1 LRRGAVR
8 IGRVLPAMSE
18 RQQPDAPPPSKLFLE
33 LGPLLLF
40 FGTNW
45 WRGIYWAT
53 GVFMV
58 AAAIALFLSW
68 KRDRK
73 IPPMMIFTT
82 VAVVVFGGLTLYLHN
97 DTFIKVKVTVLNVL
111 FAAILFA
118 GLITGRSL
126 LQPLLGQAF
135 RLSEPGWRLLTIRY
149 VGFFFFL
156 AILNELVW
164 RNFSTDHWVTFK
176 VFGLMG
182 LTIVFTLLQ
191 LPLLQR
197 HEQGSEE

>member
-1 LRRGAVR
+1 
-8 IGRVLPAMSE
+8 MSE
-18 RQQPDAPPPSKLFLE
+18 QHPDAPPPSKLVLE

-40 FGTNW
+40 FAANW

-58 AAAIALFLSW
+58 ANAIALFLSW
-68 KRDRK
+68 KRDRR

-82 VAVVVFGGLTLYLHN
+82 VAVVLFGGLTLWLHD
-97 DTFIKVKVTVLNVL
+97 DTFIKVKVTILNAL
-111 FAAILFA
+111 FAAILVA
-118 GLITGRSL
+118 GLMTGRSL
-126 LQPLLGQAF
+126 LKPLLGQAF
-135 RLSEPGWRLLTIRY
+135 RLSEPGWRRLTIRY

-156 AILNELVW
+156 AALNEVVW
-164 RNFSTDHWVTFK
+164 RNVSTDQWVTFK

-197 HEQGSEE
+197 HEQRSEE

>member
-1 LRRGAVR
+1 
-8 IGRVLPAMSE
+8 MSE
-18 RQQPDAPPPSKLFLE
+18 RQEPDAPPSKLLLE

-40 FGTNW
+40 FATNW

-58 AAAIALFLSW
+58 ANAIALLVSW
-68 KRDRK
+68 KRDRR

-82 VAVVVFGGLTLYLHN
+82 VAVVLFGGLTLWLQD
-97 DTFIKVKVTVLNVL
+97 DTFIKVKVTILNAL
-111 FAAILFA
+111 LAAILVA
-118 GLITGRSL
+118 GLMTGRSL
-126 LQPLLGQAF
+126 LKPLLGQAF
-135 RLSEPGWRLLTIRY
+135 RLSEPGWRQLTIRY
-149 VGFFFFL
+149 VCFFVFL
-156 AILNELVW
+156 AALNEVVW
-164 RNFSTDHWVTFK
+164 RNVSTDHWVTFK

-197 HEQGSEE
+197 HEQSSEE